1 MSEEAVLIDKEGK
14 EVDWIDPVDKT
25 WEDENRWYVEHASGT
40 IYEFEK
46 KEGYKMV
53 VRNLKTND

>member
-25 WEDENRWYVEHASGT
+25 LPY
-40 IYEFEK
+40 IF
-46 KEGYKMV
+46 
-53 VRNLKTND
+53 